1 MNTKSEEDYLKC
13 LYHLQQGKKS
23 VSTNEIANYL
33 SMKPSSVSDMLKKL
47 AEKKCVNYLKYKGSL
62 LTKKGELIALSII
75 RKHRLWETFLVNK
88 LGFSWSKVHNIA
100 EQLEHV
106 NSEELIDKL
115 DHFLA
120 YPQIDPHG
128 DPIPQKNG
136 TIAKLN
142 QKLLSELKHGEEG
155 VITGI
160 KKGTPSLLNFLDQKN
175 IKLGDH
181 IQLISILEFD
191 QSAEVIIHK
200 KTINLSEKICS
211 NLLIETLN
219 D

>member
-13 LYHLQQGKKS
+13 LYHLQQGKKN

-47 AEKKCVNYLKYKGSL
+47 AEKKLVYYLKYKGSS
-62 LTKKGELIALSII
+62 LTKKGELIALSVI

-136 TIAKLN
+136 TIAELN
-142 QKLLSELKHGEEG
+142 QKLLSELKRGEEG
-155 VITGI
+155 IITGI

-175 IKLGDH
+175 IKLGDQ

-191 QSAEVIIHK
+191 QSAEVIIHEK
-200 KTINLSEKICS
+200 AINLSEKICS

>member
-115 DHFLA
+115 DYFLE

>member
-13 LYHLQQGKKS
+13 LYHLQQGKKN

-47 AEKKCVNYLKYKGSL
+47 AEKKCVNYLKYKGSS
-62 LTKKGELIALSII
+62 LTKKGKLIALSVI

-136 TIAKLN
+136 TIAELN
-142 QKLLSELKHGEEG
+142 QKLLSELKRGEEG
-155 VITGI
+155 IITGI

-175 IKLGDH
+175 IKLGDQ

-191 QSAEVIIHK
+191 QSAEVIIQE

>member
-13 LYHLQQGKKS
+13 LYHLQQGKKN

-47 AEKKCVNYLKYKGSL
+47 AEKKCVNYLKYKGSS
-62 LTKKGELIALSII
+62 LTKKGKLIALSVI

-136 TIAKLN
+136 TIAELN

-155 VITGI
+155 IITGI

-175 IKLGDH
+175 IKLGDQ

-191 QSAEVIIHK
+191 QSAEVIIQE

>member
-13 LYHLQQGKKS
+13 LYHLQQGKKN

-47 AEKKCVNYLKYKGSL
+47 AEKKCVNYLKYKGSS
-62 LTKKGELIALSII
+62 LTKKGKLIALSVI

-88 LGFSWSKVHNIA
+88 LGFSWSKVHSIA

-136 TIAKLN
+136 TIAELN

-155 VITGI
+155 IITGI
-160 KKGTPSLLNFLDQKN
+160 KKGTPSLLNFLDMKN
-175 IKLGDH
+175 IKLGDQ

-191 QSAEVIIHK
+191 QSAEVIIHE

>member
-47 AEKKCVNYLKYKGSL
+47 AEKKYINYLKYKGSL

-115 DHFLA
+115 DYFLE

-136 TIAKLN
+136 TSAKLN

-175 IKLGDH
+175 IKLGDQ

>member
-47 AEKKCVNYLKYKGSL
+47 AEKKCVNYLKYKGSS
-62 LTKKGELIALSII
+62 LTKKGELIALSVI
-75 RKHRLWETFLVNK
+75 RKHRIWETFLVNK

-115 DHFLA
+115 DHFLS

-136 TIAKLN
+136 TIAELN

-155 VITGI
+155 IITGI
-160 KKGTPSLLNFLDQKN
+160 KKGTPSLLNFLDMKN
-175 IKLGDH
+175 IKLGDQ

-191 QSAEVIIHK
+191 QSAEVIIHE

>member
-175 IKLGDH
+175 IKLGDQV
-181 IQLISILEFD
+181 QLISILEFD

>member
-142 QKLLSELKHGEEG
+142 QKLLSELKNGEEG

-175 IKLGDH
+175 IKLGDQ

-191 QSAEVIIHK
+191 QSAEVVIHK

>member
-13 LYHLQQGKKS
+13 LYHLQQGKKN

-47 AEKKCVNYLKYKGSL
+47 AEKKCVNYLKYKGSS
-62 LTKKGELIALSII
+62 LTKKGKLIALSVI

-136 TIAKLN
+136 TIAELN

-155 VITGI
+155 IITGI

-175 IKLGDH
+175 IKLGDQ

-191 QSAEVIIHK
+191 QSAEVIIHEK
-200 KTINLSEKICS
+200 AINLSEKICS

>member
-13 LYHLQQGKKS
+13 LYHLQQGKKN

-47 AEKKCVNYLKYKGSL
+47 AEKKLVYYLKYKGSS
-62 LTKKGELIALSII
+62 LTKKGELIALSVI

-128 DPIPQKNG
+128 APIPQKNG
-136 TIAKLN
+136 TIAELN
-142 QKLLSELKHGEEG
+142 QKLLSELKRGEEG
-155 VITGI
+155 IITGI
-160 KKGTPSLLNFLDQKN
+160 KKGTPSLLNFLDMKN
-175 IKLGDH
+175 IKLGDQ

-191 QSAEVIIHK
+191 QSAEVIIHE

>member
-13 LYHLQQGKKS
+13 LYHLQQGKKN

-47 AEKKCVNYLKYKGSL
+47 AEKNVNYLKYKGSS
-62 LTKKGELIALSII
+62 LTEKGELIALSII
-75 RKHRLWETFLVNK
+75 RKYRLWETFLVNK

-136 TIAKLN
+136 TIAELN
-142 QKLLSELKHGEEG
+142 QKLLSELKYGEEG
-155 VITGI
+155 IITGI
-160 KKGTPSLLNFLDQKN
+160 KKNSSLLNFWIRK
-175 IKLGDH
+175 H
-181 IQLISILEFD
+181 
-191 QSAEVIIHK
+191 
-200 KTINLSEKICS
+200 
-211 NLLIETLN
+211 
-219 D
+219 

>member
-47 AEKKCVNYLKYKGSL
+47 AEKKCVNYLKYKGSF

-115 DHFLA
+115 DYFLGH
-120 YPQIDPHG
+120 PQIDPHG

-136 TIAKLN
+136 TIAELN
-142 QKLLSELKHGEEG
+142 QKLLSELKHGEKG

-175 IKLGDH
+175 IKLGDQ

>member
-13 LYHLQQGKKS
+13 LYHLQQGKKN

-47 AEKKCVNYLKYKGSL
+47 AEKKCVNYLKYKGSS
-62 LTKKGELIALSII
+62 LTKKGKLIALSVI
-75 RKHRLWETFLVNK
+75 RKHRLWETFLVSK

-136 TIAKLN
+136 TIAELN

-155 VITGI
+155 IITGI

-175 IKLGDH
+175 IKLGDQ

-191 QSAEVIIHK
+191 QSAEVIIHDK
-200 KTINLSEKICS
+200 DINLSEKICS

>member
-13 LYHLQQGKKS
+13 LYHLQQGKKN

-47 AEKKCVNYLKYKGSL
+47 AEKKLVYYLKYKGSY
-62 LTKKGELIALSII
+62 LTKKGELIALSVI

-136 TIAKLN
+136 TIAELN

-155 VITGI
+155 IITGI

-175 IKLGDH
+175 IKLGDQ

-191 QSAEVIIHK
+191 QSAEVIIHE

>member
-115 DHFLA
+115 DYFLA

-175 IKLGDH
+175 IKLGDQ

>member
-142 QKLLSELKHGEEG
+142 QKLLSELKIGEEG

-175 IKLGDH
+175 IKLGDQ

>member
-23 VSTNEIANYL
+23 VSTNEIAVYL

-47 AEKKCVNYLKYKGSL
+47 AEKKCVNYLKYKGSS
-62 LTKKGELIALSII
+62 LTKKGELIALSVI

-115 DHFLA
+115 DHFLS

-136 TIAKLN
+136 TIAQLN

-155 VITGI
+155 IITGI

-175 IKLGDH
+175 IKLGDQ

-191 QSAEVIIHK
+191 QSAEVIIHE

-211 NLLIETLN
+211 NLLLETLN

>member
-13 LYHLQQGKKS
+13 LYHLQQGKKN

-33 SMKPSSVSDMLKKL
+33 LMKPSSVSDMLKKL
-47 AEKKCVNYLKYKGSL
+47 AEKKLVYYLKYKGSS
-62 LTKKGELIALSII
+62 LTKKGELIALSVI

-136 TIAKLN
+136 TIAELN

-155 VITGI
+155 IITGI

-175 IKLGDH
+175 IKLGDQ

-191 QSAEVIIHK
+191 QSAEVIIHEK
-200 KTINLSEKICS
+200 AINLSEKICS

>member
-13 LYHLQQGKKS
+13 LYHLQQGKKN

-47 AEKKCVNYLKYKGSL
+47 AEKKCVNYLKYKGSS
-62 LTKKGELIALSII
+62 LTKKGKLIALSVI
-75 RKHRLWETFLVNK
+75 RKHRLWETFLVSK

-136 TIAKLN
+136 TIAELN

-155 VITGI
+155 IITGI

-175 IKLGDH
+175 IKLGDQ

-191 QSAEVIIHK
+191 QSAEVIIHEK
-200 KTINLSEKICS
+200 AINLSEKICN

>member
-75 RKHRLWETFLVNK
+75 RKHRLWETFLENK

-142 QKLLSELKHGEEG
+142 QKLLSELKNGEEG

-175 IKLGDH
+175 IKLGDQ

>member
-13 LYHLQQGKKS
+13 LYHLQQGKKN

-47 AEKKCVNYLKYKGSL
+47 AEKKCVNYLKYKGSS
-62 LTKKGELIALSII
+62 LTKKGKLIALSVI

-136 TIAKLN
+136 TIAELN

-155 VITGI
+155 IITGI

-175 IKLGDH
+175 IKLGDQ

-191 QSAEVIIHK
+191 QSAEVIIHEK
-200 KTINLSEKICS
+200 DINLSEKICS
-211 NLLIETLN
+211 NLLIEILN

>member
-13 LYHLQQGKKS
+13 LYHLQQGKKN

-47 AEKKCVNYLKYKGSL
+47 AEKKCVNYLKYKGSS
-62 LTKKGELIALSII
+62 LTKKGKLIALSVI
-75 RKHRLWETFLVNK
+75 RKHRLWETFLVSK

-136 TIAKLN
+136 TIAELN

-155 VITGI
+155 IITGI

-175 IKLGDH
+175 IKLGDQ

-191 QSAEVIIHK
+191 QSAEVIIHDK
-200 KTINLSEKICS
+200 AINLSEKICS
-211 NLLIETLN
+211 NLLIEILN

>member
-47 AEKKCVNYLKYKGSL
+47 AEKKCVNYLKYKGSF

-115 DHFLA
+115 DYFLGH
-120 YPQIDPHG
+120 PQIDPHG

-142 QKLLSELKHGEEG
+142 QKLLSELKNGEEG

-175 IKLGDH
+175 IKLGDQ

>member
-142 QKLLSELKHGEEG
+142 QKLLSELKIGEEG

>member
-13 LYHLQQGKKS
+13 LYHLQQGKKN

-47 AEKKCVNYLKYKGSL
+47 AEKKCVNYLKYKGSS
-62 LTKKGELIALSII
+62 LTKKGKLIALSVI
-75 RKHRLWETFLVNK
+75 RKHRLWETFLVSK

-100 EQLEHV
+100 EQLDHV

-115 DHFLA
+115 AHFLA

-136 TIAKLN
+136 TIAELN

-155 VITGI
+155 IITGI
-160 KKGTPSLLNFLDQKN
+160 KKGTPSLLNFLDMKN
-175 IKLGDH
+175 IKLGDQ

-191 QSAEVIIHK
+191 QSAEDNIHE
-200 KTINLSEKICS
+200 KTINHSEKICS
-211 NLLIETLN
+211 NLLSETLN

>member
-13 LYHLQQGKKS
+13 LYHLQQGKKN
-23 VSTNEIANYL
+23 VSTNEFANYL

-47 AEKKCVNYLKYKGSL
+47 AEKKCVNYLKYKGSS
-62 LTKKGELIALSII
+62 LTKKGKLIALSVI
-75 RKHRLWETFLVNK
+75 RKHRLWETFLVSK

-136 TIAKLN
+136 TIAELN

-155 VITGI
+155 IITGI

-175 IKLGDH
+175 IKLGDQ

-191 QSAEVIIHK
+191 QSAEVIIHE

>member
-13 LYHLQQGKKS
+13 LYHLQQGKKN

-47 AEKKCVNYLKYKGSL
+47 AEKKCVNYLKYKGSS
-62 LTKKGELIALSII
+62 LTKKGKLIALSVI
-75 RKHRLWETFLVNK
+75 RKHRLWETFLVSK

-136 TIAKLN
+136 TIAELN

-155 VITGI
+155 IITGI
-160 KKGTPSLLNFLDQKN
+160 KKGTPSLLNFLDHKN
-175 IKLGDH
+175 IKLGDQ

-191 QSAEVIIHK
+191 QSAEVIIHDK
-200 KTINLSEKICS
+200 DINLSEKICS
-211 NLLIETLN
+211 NLLIEILN

>member
-175 IKLGDH
+175 IKLGDQ

>member
-13 LYHLQQGKKS
+13 LYHLQQGKKN

-47 AEKKCVNYLKYKGSL
+47 AEKKCVNYLKYKGSS
-62 LTKKGELIALSII
+62 LTKKGKLIALSVI

-136 TIAKLN
+136 TIAELN

-155 VITGI
+155 IITGI

-175 IKLGDH
+175 IKLGDK

-191 QSAEVIIHK
+191 QSAEVIIHE

>member
-115 DHFLA
+115 DYFLA

-142 QKLLSELKHGEEG
+142 QKLLSELKNGEEG

-175 IKLGDH
+175 IKLGDQ

>member
-13 LYHLQQGKKS
+13 LYHLQQGKKN

-47 AEKKCVNYLKYKGSL
+47 AEKKCVNYLKYKGSS
-62 LTKKGELIALSII
+62 LTKKGKLIALSVI
-75 RKHRLWETFLVNK
+75 RKHRLWETFLVSK

-120 YPQIDPHG
+120 YPKIDPHG

-136 TIAKLN
+136 TIAELN

-155 VITGI
+155 IITGI

-175 IKLGDH
+175 IKLGDQ

-191 QSAEVIIHK
+191 QSAEVIIHE

>member
-47 AEKKCVNYLKYKGSL
+47 AEKKCVNYLKYKGSS
-62 LTKKGELIALSII
+62 LTKKGELIALSVI

-115 DHFLA
+115 DHFLS

-136 TIAKLN
+136 TIAQLN

-155 VITGI
+155 IITGI

-175 IKLGDH
+175 IKLGDQ

-191 QSAEVIIHK
+191 QSAEVIIHE
-200 KTINLSEKICS
+200 KTINLSDKICS
-211 NLLIETLN
+211 NLLLETLN

>member
-1 MNTKSEEDYLKC
+1 M
-13 LYHLQQGKKS
+13 
-23 VSTNEIANYL
+23 
-33 SMKPSSVSDMLKKL
+33 
-47 AEKKCVNYLKYKGSL
+47 
-62 LTKKGELIALSII
+62 
-75 RKHRLWETFLVNK
+75 VNK
-88 LGFSWSKVHNIA
+88 LGFSWSNVHNIA

-120 YPQIDPHG
+120 YPKIDPHG

-136 TIAKLN
+136 TIAELN
-142 QKLLSELKHGEEG
+142 QKLLSELEDGDKG

-160 KKGTPSLLNFLDQKN
+160 KKGTPSLLNFLDQKK
-175 IKLGDH
+175 IKLGDQ
-181 IQLISILEFD
+181 IQLISIIEFD

-200 KTINLSEKICS
+200 KNISLSEKICN
-211 NLLIETLN
+211 NLLIKTLN